1 MTVIFPLFTGATNGS
16 PSYVSLNVS
25 PNYKVPLLAAGW
37 IGNGRQQPTD
47 QAMIIYMENRWVFR
61 VLAAE
66 EEDVGPIL
74 AAAFLRIYTLL
85 PNDL

>member
-1 MTVIFPLFTGATNGS
+1 MTVIFPIIYWGNQRKPQLRIPKRIPKLQST
-16 PSYVSLNVS
+16 
-25 PNYKVPLLAAGW
+25 LLAAGW

>member
-1 MTVIFPLFTGATNGS
+1 
-16 PSYVSLNVS
+16 
-25 PNYKVPLLAAGW
+25 
-37 IGNGRQQPTD
+37 
-47 QAMIIYMENRWVFR
+47 MIIYMENRWVFR